1 MVRMIFAIISRDK
14 DAFWY
19 THQELD
25 IKHPRIALQIEKNR
39 AHGRALLEG
48 IADYALER
56 TDWRL
61 ELVDPEIL
69 QDVSSVRKFGGLI
82 VRVMDDATA
91 DVLRK
96 SRRPVVDTY
105 GRRDDNP
112 LPSIR
117 LDDAAIAEVAFTC
130 LAEHHYRS
138 FAYCGFPGVRFSD
151 ARGKAFKAFAE
162 KHGASISL
170 YGGTGS
176 VTDTFF
182 RDEKTDVP
190 DAAAL
195 SAWLK
200 TLSKPL
206 ALFCCN
212 DLRAVQVM
220 KICSDL
226 GLNVPKD
233 IAVLG
238 VDNDVLLCTFT
249 KPSLSSVMTDPFA
262 LGRRAAEMLDEQ
274 MRLKGE
280 RNGKRVPAKCGAPCL
295 WAPKKV
301 VERMSTDAYPFKT
314 PWLGDAVRYI
324 RRNFAKGVTAK
335 DVDAFIGYS
344 HPKVNQVFNEE
355 LGHTVKKEILL
366 QRTRAACSLLRETD
380 WTVSEIALRCGYQ
393 RVQYFVSSFSEEF
406 KMTPDAWRRRLFQK
420 A

>member
-1 MVRMIFAIISRDK
+1 MKKLGIR
-14 DAFWY
+14 Y
-19 THQELD
+19 
-25 IKHPRIALQIEKNR
+25 PRIALQIEKNR

-48 IADYALER
+48 IADYALEH

-61 ELVDPEIL
+61 ELIDPEVL
-69 QDVSSVRKFGGLI
+69 QNASSVRKFDGLI

-91 DVLRK
+91 DVLQK
-96 SRRPVVDTY
+96 SRKPVIDTY

-117 LDDAAIAEVAFTC
+117 LDDAAIAEVAFAC
-130 LAEHHYRS
+130 FAEHHYRA
-138 FAYCGFPGVRFSD
+138 FAYCGFPGVRFSN
-151 ARGKAFKAFAE
+151 ARGEAFGALAK
-162 KHGASISL
+162 KHGTRASL
-170 YGGTGS
+170 YDGKGP
-176 VTDTFF
+176 VTDKFF

-195 SAWLK
+195 SNWLK
-200 TLSKPL
+200 ALPKPI

-226 GLNVPKD
+226 GLDVPKD

-249 KPSLSSVMTDPFA
+249 NPSLSSVMTDSFA
-262 LGRRAAEMLDEQ
+262 LGRHAAEMLDEQ
-274 MRLKGE
+274 MRSAG
-280 RNGKRVPAKCGAPCL
+280 RNGKGAAGTRGSPCL
-295 WAPKKV
+295 WTPKKV
-301 VERMSTDAYPFKT
+301 VERMSTDAYPFRT

-324 RRNFAKGVTAK
+324 RRNLAKGVSAG
-335 DVDAFIGYS
+335 DVNAFIGYS
-344 HPKVNQVFNEE
+344 HPKVNHVFNEE

-380 WTVSEIALRCGYQ
+380 RTVGEIAQLCGYQ
-393 RVQYFVSSFSEEF
+393 RVQYFVSSFAEEF
-406 KMTPDAWRRRLFQK
+406 KMTPEAWRKTHFFQK
-420 A
+420 V

>member
-1 MVRMIFAIISRDK
+1 MKKLNTKR
-14 DAFWY
+14 
-19 THQELD
+19 
-25 IKHPRIALQIEKNR
+25 PRIALQIEKNR

-56 TDWRL
+56 SDWRL

-69 QDVSSVRKFGGLI
+69 QDVSSVRKFDGLI
-82 VRVMDDATA
+82 VRVMDDATT
-91 DVLRK
+91 DVLLK
-96 SRRPVVDTY
+96 SHKPVVDTY

-130 LAEHHYRS
+130 FAEHHYHV

-151 ARGKAFKAFAE
+151 ARGTAFKAFAE
-162 KHGASISL
+162 KHGASVSL
-170 YGGTGS
+170 FDGKGP
-176 VTDTFF
+176 VTDKFF

-195 SAWLK
+195 AAWLK
-200 TLSKPL
+200 RLPKPI

-238 VDNDVLLCTFT
+238 VDNDILLCTFT
-249 KPSLSSVMTDPFA
+249 NPSLSSVKTDPFS

-274 MRLKGE
+274 MRSDV
-280 RNGKRVPAKCGAPCL
+280 RNGKRTVARHCTPCL
-295 WAPKKV
+295 WAPKQV

-314 PWLGDAVRYI
+314 PWLADAVRYI

-366 QRTRAACSLLRETD
+366 QRSRHACSLLRETNC
-380 WTVSEIALRCGYQ
+380 TISEIAMRCGFQ
-393 RVQYFVSSFSEEF
+393 RVQYFVSSFAEEF
-406 KMTPDAWRRRLFQK
+406 KMTPEAWRRRFFQK
-420 A
+420 V

>member
-1 MVRMIFAIISRDK
+1 MK
-14 DAFWY
+14 K
-19 THQELD
+19 QN
-25 IKHPRIALQIEKNR
+25 PRVALQIEKNR

-61 ELVDPEIL
+61 ELVDPEML
-69 QDVSSVRKFGGLI
+69 QSASSVRRYDGLI

-112 LPSIR
+112 LPFIR
-117 LDDAAIAEVAFTC
+117 LDDAAVAEVAFKC
-130 LAEHHYRS
+130 FAEHHYHT

-151 ARGKAFKAFAE
+151 ARGRAFASLAE
-162 KHGASISL
+162 KQGAVVSL
-170 YGGTGS
+170 YEWKGP
-176 VTDTFF
+176 VADKFF
-182 RDEKTDVP
+182 RNEKTDVP
-190 DAAAL
+190 DAAVLA
-195 SAWLK
+195 SWLK
-200 TLSKPL
+200 TLPKPI

-220 KICSDL
+220 RVCSDL
-226 GLNVPKD
+226 GLDVPRE

-249 KPSLSSVMTDPFA
+249 NPSLSSVQTDPFSI
-262 LGRRAAEMLDEQ
+262 GRRAAEMLDEQ
-274 MRLKGE
+274 MTGRPQGE
-280 RNGKRVPAKCGAPCL
+280 TNAAAKCATPCL

-301 VERMSTDAYPFKT
+301 VERMSTDSCPFKT

-324 RRNFAKGVTAK
+324 RRNLAKGVTAR
-335 DVDAFIGYS
+335 DVDDFIGYS
-344 HPKVNQVFNEE
+344 HPKVNQVFNDE

-366 QRTRAACSLLRETD
+366 QRSRYACSLLKETD
-380 WTVSEIALRCGYQ
+380 LTVNEIARRCGFQ
-393 RVQYFVSSFSEEF
+393 SVQYFVSSFSEEF
-406 KMTPDAWRRRLFQK
+406 KMTPEAWRKRFLQK

>member
-1 MVRMIFAIISRDK
+1 MKKLAV
-14 DAFWY
+14 
-19 THQELD
+19 
-25 IKHPRIALQIEKNR
+25 KHPRIALQIEKNR

-48 IADYALER
+48 IADYSLER

-61 ELVDPEIL
+61 ELVDPEVL
-69 QDVSSVRKFGGLI
+69 QEVSSVRKFDGLI

-91 DVLRK
+91 EVLRK
-96 SRRPVVDTY
+96 SQRPVVDTY
-105 GRRDDNP
+105 GHRDANP
-112 LPSIR
+112 FPSIR
-117 LDDAAIAEVAFTC
+117 LDDAAIADVAFKC
-130 LAEHHYRS
+130 FAEHHYRA

-151 ARGKAFKAFAE
+151 ARGRAFKALA
-162 KHGASISL
+162 KRHGAAVSL
-170 YGGTGS
+170 YDGKS
-176 VTDTFF
+176 PVTDRFF
-182 RDEKTDVP
+182 RNEKTDVL

-200 TLSKPL
+200 ILPKPI

-220 KICSDL
+220 KICADL
-226 GLNVPKD
+226 GLDVPED

-249 KPSLSSVMTDPFA
+249 KPSLSSVLTDPFSI
-262 LGRRAAEMLDEQ
+262 GRRAAEMLDAQ
-274 MRLKGE
+274 MRSGGRDGKGAGV
-280 RNGKRVPAKCGAPCL
+280 RGHAPCL

-366 QRTRAACSLLRETD
+366 QRSRHACSLLRETD
-380 WTVSEIALRCGYQ
+380 CTIGEIAMRCGFQ

-406 KMTPDAWRRRLFQK
+406 KMTPEAWRRQFFQK
-420 A
+420 V

>member
-1 MVRMIFAIISRDK
+1 MK
-14 DAFWY
+14 K
-19 THQELD
+19 LN
-25 IKHPRIALQIEKNR
+25 IKRPRIALQIEKNR

-48 IADYALER
+48 VADYALEQ

-61 ELVDPEIL
+61 ELVDPEVL
-69 QDVSSVRKFGGLI
+69 QDVSSVRKFDGLI

-96 SRRPVVDTY
+96 ARRPVVDTY
-105 GRRDDNP
+105 GRIDNNP

-117 LDDAAIAEVAFTC
+117 LDDAAISEVAFKC
-130 LAEHHYRS
+130 FAEHHYHA

-151 ARGKAFKAFAE
+151 ARGKAFRAFAE
-162 KHGASISL
+162 RHGATVSL
-170 YGGTGS
+170 YDGKGP
-176 VTDTFF
+176 VTDKFF

-190 DAAAL
+190 DAAVLA
-195 SAWLK
+195 AWLK
-200 TLSKPL
+200 TLPKPM

-238 VDNDVLLCTFT
+238 VDNDILLCTFT
-249 KPSLSSVMTDPFA
+249 NPSLSSVKTDPFS

-274 MRLKGE
+274 MRSDV
-280 RNGKRVPAKCGAPCL
+280 RNGKRTVARHCTPCL
-295 WAPKKV
+295 WAPKQV

-314 PWLGDAVRYI
+314 PWLADAVRYI

-366 QRTRAACSLLRETD
+366 QRSRAACALLRETNC
-380 WTVSEIALRCGYQ
+380 TISEIAMRCGFQ

-406 KMTPDAWRRRLFQK
+406 KMTPEAWRKRFFQK
-420 A
+420 L

>member
-1 MVRMIFAIISRDK
+1 MKKQNV
-14 DAFWY
+14 
-19 THQELD
+19 
-25 IKHPRIALQIEKNR
+25 KHPRIALQIEKNR

-61 ELVDPEIL
+61 ELVDPEVL
-69 QDVSSVRKFGGLI
+69 QNVSAVRKFDGLI
-82 VRVMDDATA
+82 VRVMDDAMA

-96 SRRPVVDTY
+96 SRRPVIDTY

-130 LAEHHYRS
+130 FAEHHYHA

-151 ARGKAFKAFAE
+151 ARGKAFKALAE
-162 KHGASISL
+162 KHGASVSL
-170 YGGTGS
+170 YGGKGP
-176 VTDTFF
+176 VTDKFF

-190 DAAAL
+190 DAMAL
-195 SAWLK
+195 STWLK
-200 TLSKPL
+200 GLPKPI

-226 GLNVPKD
+226 ELNMPKD

-249 KPSLSSVMTDPFA
+249 NPSLSSVMTDPFTI
-262 LGRRAAEMLDEQ
+262 GQRAAEMLDEQ
-274 MRLKGE
+274 MRSDA
-280 RNGKRVPAKCGAPCL
+280 RNGKGSVAKSDTTCL

-314 PWLGDAVRYI
+314 PWLADAVRYI

-335 DVDAFIGYS
+335 DVDTFIGYS

-366 QRTRAACSLLRETD
+366 QRTRHACSLLRETNL
-380 WTVSEIALRCGYQ
+380 SIGEISDRCGYQ
-393 RVQYFVSSFSEEF
+393 RVQYFASSFAEEF
-406 KMTPDAWRRRLFQK
+406 KMTPLAWRTRFFQK
-420 A
+420 V

>member
-1 MVRMIFAIISRDK
+1 MK
-14 DAFWY
+14 KP
-19 THQELD
+19 D
-25 IKHPRIALQIEKNR
+25 IRHPRIALQIEKNR

-69 QDVSSVRKFGGLI
+69 QDVSSVRKFDGLI
-82 VRVMDDATA
+82 VRVMDDAMA

-117 LDDAAIAEVAFTC
+117 LDDAAIAKVAFEC
-130 LAEHHYRS
+130 FEEHHYHA

-151 ARGKAFKAFAE
+151 ARGRAFKALA
-162 KHGASISL
+162 KKSGAAISL
-170 YGGTGS
+170 YDGRGS
-176 VTDTFF
+176 VTDRFF

-190 DAAAL
+190 DATSLA
-195 SAWLK
+195 AWLK
-200 TLSKPL
+200 AIPKPV

-226 GLNVPKD
+226 GIDIPGK

-249 KPSLSSVMTDPFA
+249 NPPLSSVQTDPFS

-274 MRLKGE
+274 MRSDA
-280 RNGKRVPAKCGAPCL
+280 RNGRRTVARRGAPCL

-380 WTVSEIALRCGYQ
+380 RTVSEIAMRCGYQ

-406 KMTPDAWRRRLFQK
+406 KMTPEAWRKRFFQK
-420 A
+420 V

>member
-1 MVRMIFAIISRDK
+1 MKRR
-14 DAFWY
+14 
-19 THQELD
+19 TTR
-25 IKHPRIALQIEKNR
+25 HPRVALQIEKNR

-48 IADYALER
+48 IADYALENA
-56 TDWRL
+56 DWRL
-61 ELVDPEIL
+61 ELIEPELL
-69 QDVSSVRKFGGLI
+69 QDASAVRKFDGLI

-96 SRRPVVDTY
+96 SRKPVVDTY

-117 LDDAAIAEVAFTC
+117 LDDAAIAKVAFEC
-130 LAEHHYRS
+130 FAEHHYHS

-151 ARGKAFKAFAE
+151 ARGKAFKALAE
-162 KHGASISL
+162 KSGAMISL
-170 YGGTGS
+170 YGGRGA
-176 VTDTFF
+176 VTDRFF
-182 RDEKTDVP
+182 RDEKTDAL
-190 DAAAL
+190 DATSLA
-195 SAWLK
+195 AWLK
-200 TLSKPL
+200 AIPKPV

-226 GLNVPKD
+226 GFDIPGE

-249 KPSLSSVMTDPFA
+249 NPSLSSVMTDPFA
-262 LGRRAAEMLDEQ
+262 LGCHAAEMLDEQ
-274 MRLKGE
+274 MRSGA
-280 RNGKRVPAKCGAPCL
+280 RNGRGASANCGAPCL
-295 WAPKKV
+295 WGPKKV

-324 RRNFAKGVTAK
+324 RRNLAKGVSAG
-335 DVDAFIGYS
+335 DVNAFIGYS
-344 HPKVNQVFNEE
+344 HPKVNQVFNDE

-380 WTVSEIALRCGYQ
+380 CSISEIAMRCGYQ
-393 RVQYFVSSFSEEF
+393 RVQYFVSSFADEF
-406 KMTPDAWRRRLFQK
+406 KMTPEAWRKKQLFQK
-420 A
+420 P

>member
-1 MVRMIFAIISRDK
+1 MEK
-14 DAFWY
+14 
-19 THQELD
+19 LD
-25 IKHPRIALQIEKNR
+25 IKHSRIALQIEKNR
-39 AHGRALLEG
+39 AHGRAMLEG
-48 IADYALER
+48 IADYALEQ

-69 QDVSSVRKFGGLI
+69 QDVSSVRKFDGLI
-82 VRVMDDATA
+82 VRVMDEATS

-105 GRRDDNP
+105 GRSDDNP

-117 LDDAAIAEVAFTC
+117 LDDVAIADVAFAC
-130 LAEHHYRS
+130 LAEHHYHA

-151 ARGKAFKAFAE
+151 ARGNAFKALAE
-162 KHGASISL
+162 KHGASVSL
-170 YGGTGS
+170 YGGKGL
-176 VTDTFF
+176 VTDKFF

-200 TLSKPL
+200 ALPKPI

-238 VDNDVLLCTFT
+238 ADNDVLLCTFT
-249 KPSLSSVMTDPFA
+249 KPSLSSVLTDPFSI
-262 LGRRAAEMLDEQ
+262 GRRAAEMLDEQ
-274 MRLKGE
+274 MRARD
-280 RNGKRVPAKCGAPCL
+280 RNGKGPVAKCVAPCL

-301 VERMSTDAYPFKT
+301 IERMSTDAYPFKT

-366 QRTRAACSLLRETD
+366 QRSRQACSLLRETNCAIG
-380 WTVSEIALRCGYQ
+380 EIARRCGFQ
-393 RVQYFVSSFSEEF
+393 RVQYFVSSFSKEF
-406 KMTPDAWRRRLFQK
+406 KMTPEAWRRRFFQK
-420 A
+420 V

>member
-1 MVRMIFAIISRDK
+1 MKRR
-14 DAFWY
+14 
-19 THQELD
+19 TTR
-25 IKHPRIALQIEKNR
+25 HPRVALQIEKNR

-48 IADYALER
+48 IADYALEH

-61 ELVDPEIL
+61 ELIDPELL
-69 QDVSSVRKFGGLI
+69 QDASAVRKFDGLI

-96 SRRPVVDTY
+96 ARRPVIDTY

-117 LDDAAIAEVAFTC
+117 LDDAAIAKVAFEC
-130 LAEHHYRS
+130 FAEHHYHS

-151 ARGKAFKAFAE
+151 ARGKAFKALAE
-162 KHGASISL
+162 ESGAAISL
-170 YGGTGS
+170 YDGRGP
-176 VTDTFF
+176 VTDRFF

-190 DAAAL
+190 DATAL
-195 SAWLK
+195 AAWLRAIP
-200 TLSKPL
+200 KPV

-226 GLNVPKD
+226 GIGIPGE

-249 KPSLSSVMTDPFA
+249 NPSLSSVMTDPFA
-262 LGRRAAEMLDEQ
+262 LGRHAAEMLDER
-274 MRLKGE
+274 MRTRGRDGKGLS
-280 RNGKRVPAKCGAPCL
+280 ADCGAPCL
-295 WAPKKV
+295 WVPKKV

-314 PWLGDAVRYI
+314 LWLGDAVRYI
-324 RRNFAKGVTAK
+324 RRNLAKGVSAG
-335 DVDAFIGYS
+335 DVNAFIGYS
-344 HPKVNQVFNEE
+344 HPKVNRVFNDE

-380 WTVSEIALRCGYQ
+380 CPVGEIALRCGYQ
-393 RVQYFVSSFSEEF
+393 RVQYFVSSFAEEF
-406 KMTPDAWRRRLFQK
+406 KMTPEAWRKKQVLQK
-420 A
+420 P

>member
-1 MVRMIFAIISRDK
+1 MKNLSIRHLRV
-14 DAFWY
+14 
-19 THQELD
+19 
-25 IKHPRIALQIEKNR
+25 ALQIEKNR

-48 IADYALER
+48 IADYALEH

-69 QDVSSVRKFGGLI
+69 QDVSSVRKFDGLI
-82 VRVMDDATA
+82 VRVMDDATTE
-91 DVLRK
+91 VLRK

-105 GRRDDNP
+105 GHRDDNP

-117 LDDAAIAEVAFTC
+117 LDDAAIADVAFKC
-130 LAEHHYRS
+130 FAEHRYRA

-151 ARGKAFKAFAE
+151 ARGNAFRALAE
-162 KHGASISL
+162 KHGANVSS
-170 YGGTGS
+170 YGGKGP
-176 VTDTFF
+176 VTDRFF

-195 SAWLK
+195 ASWLK
-200 TLSKPL
+200 ILPKPI

-226 GLNVPKD
+226 GLKVPED

-249 KPSLSSVMTDPFA
+249 NPSLSSVLTDPFSI
-262 LGRRAAEMLDEQ
+262 GRRAAEMLDEQ
-274 MRLKGE
+274 MRAVA
-280 RNGKRVPAKCGAPCL
+280 RNGKRSVVRCGAPCL

-344 HPKVNQVFNEE
+344 HPKVNQAFNEE
-355 LGHTVKKEILL
+355 LGHTVKREILL
-366 QRTRAACSLLRETD
+366 QRSRQACSLLQETNC
-380 WTVSEIALRCGYQ
+380 TIGEIAQRCGYR

-406 KMTPDAWRRRLFQK
+406 HMTPDAWRKRFFQK
-420 A
+420 V